1 MDELLQIDPTT
12 GRRLSAEDG
21 SGDYGS
27 GNASPSPL
35 PSPSPSPDYDDDC
48 VDNLLTVVEG
58 SAYCEIT
65 GDGVCAI
72 TPGTGGGSERCTFRV
87 EMPVIINAVEF
98 DTERDFDYLTIG
110 RESFTGRRGPRDM
123 LLTLGTTLTWR
134 SDRST
139 QR

>member
-1 MDELLQIDPTT
+1 M
-12 GRRLSAEDG
+12 
-21 SGDYGS
+21 
-27 GNASPSPL
+27 
-35 PSPSPSPDYDDDC
+35 
-48 VDNLLTVVEG
+48 VEG

-72 TPGTGGGSERCTFRV
+72 TPGTGGGSERCTFRAEEAV
-87 EMPVIINAVEF
+87 VINAVEF
-98 DTERDFDYLTIG
+98 DTERGFDYLTIAG
-110 RESFTGRRGPRDM
+110 ESFTGRRGPRDM